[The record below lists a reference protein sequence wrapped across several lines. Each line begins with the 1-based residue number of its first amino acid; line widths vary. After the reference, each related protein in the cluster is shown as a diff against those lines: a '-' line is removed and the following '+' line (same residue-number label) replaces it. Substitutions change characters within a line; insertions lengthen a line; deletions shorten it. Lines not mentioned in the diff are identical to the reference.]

1 MGELHFDKFKE
12 PKRKRKQ
19 KQMADDS
26 VFNSGIMLRVGK
38 TEEIERQFNE
48 GYLRFGCAANWI
60 MYAKSQ
66 PPGIAD
72 KYEAIFAHINKDDPR
87 LSEECHHDAI
97 NLAFSYLYEEGPNDT
112 LYVRYT
118 YACLVPAICF
128 YSIDIKDAAKHFGIK
143 GNSNQWLRADLEP
156 YYDAM
161 RINREE
167 SSVLIVRFPSLLIK
181 ELRNEIPKLIDG
193 KWDIEKSKFDR
204 ELPLAVGYVNY
215 DLDLNEMFYDPYPY
229 KALFRKRPEFRDQ
242 REARLVIPGV
252 NYLRHPKVRPEEFHD
267 HELKVSVPH
276 LQEYSSIVPATKC
289 KRIQFE
295 NFNEDLSRYDILF
308 RDKE

>member
-1 MGELHFDKFKE
+1 
-12 PKRKRKQ
+12 
-19 KQMADDS
+19 MADDS
-26 VFNSGIMLRVGK
+26 VFSSGIMLRIGK

-167 SSVLIVRFPSLLIK
+167 SSVLIVRFPSLLIR
-181 ELRNEIPKLIDG
+181 ELRNEIPK
-193 KWDIEKSKFDR
+193 
-204 ELPLAVGYVNY
+204 
-215 DLDLNEMFYDPYPY
+215 
-229 KALFRKRPEFRDQ
+229 
-242 REARLVIPGV
+242 
-252 NYLRHPKVRPEEFHD
+252 HD

-276 LQEYSSIVPATKC
+276 LQGYSAIVPASKC
-289 KRIQFE
+289 KRIRFE